1 MTPQKLNEYGH
12 TRTMTPLDLKTT
24 GNNPNSSMT
33 TAFNSRKTAGKV
45 TSRGY
50 KNNGKMMAATQV
62 SSPSKISNE

>member
-1 MTPQKLNEYGH
+1 
-12 TRTMTPLDLKTT
+12 MTPLDLKTT